1 MDNFNRIL
9 SFIIGLVVVIVVIAI
24 VANRLNVRK
33 RISNL
38 TASITKSSPSATPTF
53 SPSDTPSITRKPTQI
68 AYGSNNTKGG
78 LEVPSNNTNSNG
90 SGTYSSTTKGGQASS
105 VPATGAPTL
114 LLPLAFSGILLGGKL
129 RKKK

>member
-9 SFIIGLVVVIVVIAI
+9 SFIIGFVVVIVVIAI

-38 TASITKSSPSATPTF
+38 TASISKTSPTATPTRN
-53 SPSDTPSITRKPTQI
+53 PTDTPAVTRKPTQI
-68 AYGSNNTKGG
+68 AYGSNNT
-78 LEVPSNNTNSNG
+78 NSSG
-90 SGTYSSTTKGGQASS
+90 SGTYNSTTKGGQANS

-114 LLPLAFSGILLGGKL
+114 LLPLALSGILLGGKL